1 MLITVA
7 SLTSPLTYAF
17 YFLIHTLRPGFDA
30 HDDDPLAECELIDED
45 FAWVTSAILTSC
57 ARVTAAL
64 GTEVRYLS
72 VLEGGYDIPAIQ
84 RSAVCHV
91 QVMLQGLPTLPST
104 SKPSEAGRDA
114 PEDSTVVVQVVEES
128 TAVVEKE
135 DGELVAL
142 REYLEGFGIED
153 IKPPA

>member
-1 MLITVA
+1 MLTVYH
-7 SLTSPLTYAF
+7 SYILPLY
-17 YFLIHTLRPGFDA
+17 LKSGFDA

-64 GTEVRYLS
+64 GSEVRYLS

-91 QVMLQGLPTLPST
+91 QVMLQGLPPLPST
-104 SKPSEAGRDA
+104 SSSAVSGEEAEAEGL
-114 PEDSTVVVQVVEES
+114 EDSSVVVHVGMEA
-128 TAVVEKE
+128 TTVVEKE
-135 DGELVAL
+135 DGELMAL

-153 IKPPA
+153 TKPPA